1 MKIRLDKF
9 LSLTGAG
16 TRSEVKKIIRKG
28 SVTVNGEPVRD
39 AGTIIDTQKDPV
51 QYDGRYLTYE
61 EHVYYMLNK
70 PAGYVSAT
78 RDSRQK
84 TVLELVPEC
93 GRRELFPAGRL
104 DMDTE
109 GLLLITDDGKLAH
122 RLLSPSHHV
131 DKTYLAYVSGF
142 VTKEDIAAF
151 HEGIDIGDEKRTL
164 PAVLQVISA
173 GEPGEKPESEVSVT
187 IHEGRFHQI
196 KRMFEARGK
205 EVQYLKRIRMGPLV
219 LDKNLKTGECRA
231 LTGEELSALMHAD
244 CDKTDHELYE
254 EQF

>member
-1 MKIRLDKF
+1 MLRLDRI
-9 LSLTGAG
+9 LANARVGS
-16 TRSEVKKIIRKG
+16 RSEVKKLVKAGR
-28 SVTVNGEPVRD
+28 VTVNGEVAKTSDIR
-39 AGTIIDTQKDPV
+39 IDENTAHIEVDGQKV
-51 QYDGRYLTYE
+51 IYE
-61 EHVYYMLNK
+61 KYVYYMLNK

-205 EVQYLKRIRMGPLV
+205 EVRYLKRIRMGPLV